1 MKKRMYALFMAL
13 ILVIAMMAPAAADE
27 PTTGTITVKNATPT
41 KTYNIYKV
49 FDAAQS
55 GDKINYTITSTS
67 EWYTAVSTS
76 ELFTLVPTTTENVY
90 QVQVNEL
97 KADGETA
104 ITDTDLLNFVKNNA
118 TGKTVTA
125 TKNAVGTEV
134 KFTNADFGYY
144 YVTTNN
150 GSNVTISNM
159 TENVTIIDKNDVPS
173 WNPPTPGADE
183 DGKFVADE
191 IESQGVKMAG
201 TFTKANDAS
210 IGDVV
215 YFEILAHVPTFNADN
230 EVVTYTF
237 TDTLQNGF
245 TYVSG
250 SLKGVIEGTSA
261 SGDAVKFEL
270 SSDDLTVSGQ
280 NITVSYKIDDYSSY
294 PANADLTITYT
305 TLLDED
311 AVFDNVN
318 VANMTWTQI
327 PYDPNEPSVTPTPS
341 TPSVTPP
348 PSETDTYTYGFGL
361 QKYKDSVADANKLT
375 GATFTLYDA
384 ATGGNQINLVKVADG
399 QYRVASQTE
408 IAATGFK
415 SAVIEAGHATVF
427 GLDAGTY
434 YLQEETAP
442 DGYNRLKS
450 RQEVVITA
458 GESGNVLTTGDDA
471 GFVEDD
477 VEIINKA
484 GTILPETGGVGTT
497 IFTVVGIALMLGAV
511 VLLVTKKRVNR

>member
-1 MKKRMYALFMAL
+1 MYALFMAL
-13 ILVIAMMAPAAADE
+13 ILVIAMMAPAAADGT
-27 PTTGTITVKNATPT
+27 TTGTITVKNATPT
-41 KTYNIYKV
+41 KTYSIYKV
-49 FDAAQS
+49 FDAEQS
-55 GDKINYTITSTS
+55 GDKINYSIDSNS
-67 EWYTAVSTS
+67 EWYSAVNSS
-76 ELFTLVPTTTENVY
+76 ELFTLVPTTTTGVY
-90 QVQVNEL
+90 QVQVNEF
-97 KADGETA
+97 KADGVTA

-118 TGKTVTA
+118 SGKTVTA
-125 TKNAVGTEV
+125 TKTALGTEV
-134 KFTNADFGYY
+134 KFENADFGYY

-159 TENVTIIDKNDVPS
+159 TANVTIIDKNDVPS
-173 WNPPTPGADE
+173 WNPPTPGDE
-183 DGKFVADE
+183 EEGKFVADE
-191 IESQGVKMAG
+191 IENDGVKMAG

-237 TDTLQNGF
+237 TDTLADGF
-245 TYVSG
+245 TYVDG
-250 SLKGVIEGTSA
+250 TLKGVIEGTGA
-261 SGDAVKFEL
+261 NGDAVKFAL
-270 SSDDLTVSGQ
+270 VSSDLTVSGQ
-280 NITVSYKIDDYSSY
+280 NITITYAIDDYSGY
-294 PANADLTITYT
+294 PADADLTITYT

-318 VANMTWTQI
+318 QANMTWTQI
-327 PYDPNEPSVTPTPS
+327 PYDPNEPSVTPTPT
-341 TPSVTPP
+341 TPTVTPP

-384 ATGGNQINLVKVADG
+384 ETNGNKINLVKVDDG
-399 QYRVASQTE
+399 EYRVASKE
-408 IAATGFK
+408 EAEATGFT

-427 GLDAGTY
+427 GLDEGTY

-458 GESGNVLTTGDDA
+458 GENGNVVTTGTNA
-471 GFVEDD
+471 GFVEND
-477 VEIINKA
+477 VNIINKA